1 MFLSLT
7 PSYINETGPFDIA
20 KHEIMYNPSRL
31 RDVNV

>member
-7 PSYINETGPFDIA
+7 RWHINETGPFDIA

-31 RDVNV
+31 KDANV